1 MYREGGREGGR
12 GGRPPSI
19 SDHQRHNPTY
29 ANQRTQQT
37 NEGGEEGCA
46 DARSR
51 AMPAGAAAATDG
63 KAAEQVH
70 RWRDLVRAVGR
81 GAQKRSW
88 RGQTPH
94 PNPPVQQSDSLP
106 TWQIGRH
113 PPPLCSFPSLQVIK
127 TWGNSVELP
136 AVTKEEAQEA
146 YLDTTSATRALTPPV
161 GVAVAAR
168 DDMLKDRFNYVANN
182 LNPSSQY
189 VVMGGK
195 GAVAPAAIGQGSF
208 LIAGLCVLLGAVGS
222 VVYVRTQW
230 GVKSPKELGDRLRE
244 KGAAK
249 REALERSK
257 SASLVRTIS
266 STAETSVKE
275 NVDLVRRPS
284 QHVGAHFTE
293 SFKGAPRAAAPSVRI
308 RPCLPSGRSQASSP
322 SPIRL
327 GTLNLES

>member
-1 MYREGGREGGR
+1 MLARARCPQEPLLRLTA
-12 GGRPPSI
+12 RPLSK
-19 SDHQRHNPTY
+19 S
-29 ANQRTQQT
+29 
-37 NEGGEEGCA
+37 
-46 DARSR
+46 
-51 AMPAGAAAATDG
+51 TDG
-63 KAAEQVH
+63 GASSELSAEVLKN
-70 RWRDLVRAVGR
+70 DR
-81 GAQKRSW
+81 GE
-88 RGQTPH
+88 
-94 PNPPVQQSDSLP
+94 V
-106 TWQIGRH
+106 
-113 PPPLCSFPSLQVIK
+113 VK

-189 VVMGGK
+189 VVMGGE

-208 LIAGLCVLLGAVGS
+208 LIAGFCVLLGAVGS

-293 SFKGAPRAAAPSVRI
+293 SFKGVVKENR
-308 RPCLPSGRSQASSP
+308 
-322 SPIRL
+322 
-327 GTLNLES
+327 